1 MHFTLFRRAPLGD
14 VPADDGHGWVVRVW
28 LLVAAFAFI
37 MLARSVAVGI
47 PPRDPHGAIFVFR
60 AALSV
65 AILVVLAVVDA
76 AARSGRGHRRPRA
89 VLQVLRRRWDLRRLV
104 LVLLGLL
111 AYHVVYF
118 SYHNLKSWDVFNRPR
133 DGFLLRVD
141 RGLFLGHDPAVLLHS
156 LLGQHLA
163 AYVLMVFY
171 ESFSTVVS
179 ISLVAAL
186 VFIDRIRDGYV
197 YIASALWVWI
207 LGVASYYAI
216 PSLGPFHSA
225 PQDFAGL
232 PHTMIQDTQ
241 ARYLAQRAHL
251 LAHPAAPDAFAQ
263 VSAFASL
270 HVAVTTLLFLMAR
283 YYRLRRTSIASAV
296 FVAVTVVATV
306 YLGWHFAVDDLA
318 GLAIAAVSVFLGSRM
333 IYPRGPGTRT
343 PSCRRSRRVP
353 VSPWAPGPSTAHCRD
368 FSSAGSCD
376 RCQVRTGAGPTS

>member
-1 MHFTLFRRAPLGD
+1 MCWVVLMVTPTSASQRPSPSLAAR
-14 VPADDGHGWVVRVW
+14 DGYGWVVRVW
-28 LLVAAFAFI
+28 LLVAAFVVV
-37 MLARSVAVGI
+37 MVARSAAVGI
-47 PPRDPHGAIFVFR
+47 PPRDPNGSILALRI
-60 AALSV
+60 ALSL

-76 AARSGRGHRRPRA
+76 AVRAGGDRRRPRA
-89 VLQVLRRRWDLRRLV
+89 VLHLLRRRWSVGRLV
-104 LVLLGLL
+104 LVALGLL
-111 AYHVVYF
+111 AYHLVYF
-118 SYHNLKSWDVFNRPR
+118 SYHNLKSWDVLNRPR

-141 RGLFLGHDPAVLLHS
+141 RSLFFGHDPAVLLHA
-156 LLGQHLA
+156 LLGQHVS
-163 AYVLMVFY
+163 AYVLMAFY

-179 ISLVAAL
+179 IALVASLA
-186 VFIDRIRDGYV
+186 FTDRVRDGYV

-251 LAHPAAPDAFAQ
+251 LAHPAASDAFAQ

-283 YYRLRRTSIASAV
+283 YYRLRRTSIALGV
-296 FVAVTVVATV
+296 FVVITMVATV

-318 GLAIAAVSVFLGSRM
+318 GLAIAGVSVFLGSRL
-333 IYPRGPGTRT
+333 IYPWSGRAGRT
-343 PSCRRSRRVP
+343 
-353 VSPWAPGPSTAHCRD
+353 
-368 FSSAGSCD
+368 AGS
-376 RCQVRTGAGPTS
+376 S